1 MCGNKRRLTAVSRD
15 SERRRLET
23 PNKRSQFE
31 QTVLPHL
38 DAAYNLARWLTG
50 QDQDAE
56 DVVQEA
62 YLRAFKFFDGFRGG
76 DSRAW
81 MLTIVRHTAFSW
93 LRQNRAQDMNTP
105 LDEEQPGVESLSV
118 SSEDTLMENIDHQLL
133 REAITALPL
142 IFREVVILHDLEG
155 LAYKE
160 IAVVVNV
167 PIGTVMSRLA
177 RARKQLYYHLTD
189 QLNKES

>member
-1 MCGNKRRLTAVSRD
+1 MQASNKR
-15 SERRRLET
+15 
-23 PNKRSQFE
+23 KRFE
-31 QTVLPHL
+31 ETVLPHL

-62 YLRAFKFFDGFRGG
+62 YLRAFKFYDGFRGG

-93 LRQNRAQDMNTP
+93 LRQNRAQDFAVP
-105 LDEEQPGVESLSV
+105 LDEEQPAAEGSSGN
-118 SSEDTLMENIDHQLL
+118 SEDTLMETIDRQQLH
-133 REAITALPL
+133 EAIATLPI
-142 IFREVVILHDLEG
+142 IFREVIILHDLEG

-160 IAVVVNV
+160 IATVVNI

-177 RARKQLYYHLTD
+177 RARKQLYYYLAD
-189 QLNKES
+189 RLNKET

>member
-1 MCGNKRRLTAVSRD
+1 MRN
-15 SERRRLET
+15 
-23 PNKRSQFE
+23 QFE

-81 MLTIVRHTAFSW
+81 MLTIVRHTAYSW
-93 LRQNRAQDMNTP
+93 LRQNRAGDLNTP
-105 LDEEQPGVESLSV
+105 LDEEQPTADTLSV
-118 SSEDTLMENIDHQLL
+118 SSEDTLMETIDHQVLH
-133 REAITALPL
+133 EAIAGLPL
-142 IFREVVILHDLEG
+142 IFREVIILHDLEG

-160 IAVVVNV
+160 IAAVVNI

-177 RARKQLYYHLTD
+177 RARRQLYHQLAD
-189 QLNKES
+189 RLNKEA

>member
-1 MCGNKRRLTAVSRD
+1 LQPFNRQKR
-15 SERRRLET
+15 
-23 PNKRSQFE
+23 FE

-50 QDQDAE
+50 QEQDAE

-81 MLTIVRHTAFSW
+81 MLTIVRHTAYSW
-93 LRQNRAQDMNTP
+93 LRQNRAGEFAEAF
-105 LDEEQPGVESLSV
+105 DEDQPTAEGQVA
-118 SSEDTLMENIDHQLL
+118 SSEEAMMGEIDRQAL
-133 REAITALPL
+133 RDCIAALPL
-142 IFREVVILHDLEG
+142 PFREVIILHDLEG
-155 LAYKE
+155 FAYKE
-160 IAVVVNV
+160 IVSIVNI

-177 RARKQLYYHLTD
+177 RGRKQLYYALTD
-189 QLNKES
+189 RLNKEP